1 MSPNPRF
8 GIRKRNRE
16 SKDTH
21 VDTLTRSPG
30 DGSISPTSSST
41 STEPRKTAEN
51 NHCLE
56 LRSGT
61 SPVTEAQDTEPENG
75 IEERQDSRYV
85 TLTITGSSGTY
96 VTLVELGDTTIATSY
111 PVSQTTARSRIPNPG
126 IPTGTIV
133 GIVVGISL
141 GVLALVGVFYVYL
154 LRARHLKQIRRRRRR
169 ARRKSSGSGGPGP
182 APAPP
187 PPAEGGGPFPPANP

>member
-111 PVSQTTARSRIPNPG
+111 PISQTTAYLSPCSPLVIFIKARNSDKSPG
-126 IPTGTIV
+126 DHAYQT
-133 GIVVGISL
+133 L
-141 GVLALVGVFYVYL
+141 GFP
-154 LRARHLKQIRRRRRR
+154 QEQ
-169 ARRKSSGSGGPGP
+169 SSVSS
-182 APAPP
+182 
-187 PPAEGGGPFPPANP
+187 

>member
-8 GIRKRNRE
+8 GIKKRDKE
-16 SKDTH
+16 STDTD
-21 VDTLTRSPG
+21 VDTLTRNSG
-30 DGSISPTSSST
+30 DGSLSPTSSST
-41 STEPRKTAEN
+41 YTEPRDISESD
-51 NHCLE
+51 HYLE
-56 LRSGT
+56 LRCGK
-61 SPVTEAQDTEPENG
+61 SPAPEARDARSENG
-75 IEERQDSRYV
+75 IEERQGTRYI
-85 TLTITGSSGTY
+85 TLTVTRSSGTY
-96 VTLVELGDTTIATSY
+96 VTLVELGDTTIPTSY
-111 PVSQTTARSRIPNPG
+111 PVTQTTTRSRIPNPG

-154 LRARHLKQIRRRRRR
+154 LRARHLKRIRRRRRR
-169 ARRKSSGSGGPGP
+169 ARRASAGSGGP